1 MEVRKSDGSCEE
13 YDGKKLKNII
23 RKVYRKAKV
32 DYTKE
37 DINGIVDGL
46 YIFDGILCSSI
57 RTQLEE
63 KFKSINGELY
73 KAYTQ
78 AKKEVD
84 ETADFVYNK
93 KKFIENYK
101 KSSNTAN
108 ATIDDNSNVG
118 NKNIG
123 VLNAEIHKV
132 DNIKISR
139 DMVTDKL
146 KELYP
151 NFNAKRY
158 KQDIDNHLIYKH
170 NESSFSGAIAP
181 YCTSITMY
189 PFLTNGL
196 KNIGG
201 LSATPKNIDSYCGM
215 YCNLIFNIS
224 AQYAGA
230 VATSEALLYFT
241 YFAKKEWGDD
251 FYLHA
256 DSIYKV
262 GPKLRN
268 LMNKSHYWCDT
279 VTELAEHDFGSD
291 DLNLLRD
298 EIIKETEK
306 PLTEEQ
312 LKDFVEHVKED
323 PNYSIKLGDGS
334 RTIRSQIYQYWQQ
347 IVYSINQPAGSR
359 GLQSPFT
366 NFSYFDKPF
375 FEGMFGDFV
384 FLDGTKPD
392 WESLKWIEKEFMM
405 WFNRERLKCIMAFPV
420 ESFTLLY
427 RDGKFEDEE
436 MFQFVCDEYARGHSF
451 FTYISDTVDSL
462 SSCCFSKDTKVLWK
476 NSFDGVKC
484 TTLEELHNIKWDPY
498 KKNLRIFHNGSWVGG
513 KSIKLSNR
521 NMFKVTT
528 CNNKEFIMS
537 DNHINVVYD
546 GEKRTDELTV
556 GDYLMFNTSI
566 LSAVPDNDEHLTY
579 EQGLLVGLFIGDGTF
594 GNYKCQ
600 DGSVHTF
607 QLSLNEAKWNKVKDS
622 LATIGEFRLGT
633 VYNNVYPIYCC
644 SKELTTFISKWTTNE
659 PNKVTALNKSLNLN
673 CLTQSVDFRKG
684 ILDGWYI
691 TDGGNSNR
699 CYTISKQLVENM
711 EILCTSL
718 GLQTIIDITDRTDE
732 AVVIRG
738 CEYNRNYPLYC
749 LRWYVESNHRCNK
762 TPIKTWKKKNNSV
775 YWKIKSIEPVVYN
788 DDIYCIQCNNQDEP
802 YFTLP
807 CGLITHNCRLKN
819 KIQTKEF
826 NFTSGNIGVQT
837 GSKSVI
843 TINLS
848 RNIQDWFNGE
858 KTKNPEYK
866 FSHDSYASL
875 RKYLGKLLERIYK
888 YHTAYNELLWDM
900 YDANLLPVYKAGFI
914 NLNKQYLTIGL
925 NGLNQAAEFL
935 GMTCSDNKDYEEFC
949 QQIFSC
955 VKENNEAHKVTEG
968 KHKLTFN
975 TEQVPA
981 ESLAA
986 KNYNWDKEDDYWVP
1000 EDTNLY
1006 ASYVFKPNDKNISIL
1021 EKIRMHG
1028 RRFIG
1033 DYLDGGSAAHL
1044 NLDSHLTS
1052 GQYEKILKYAAQEG
1066 CQYITFNVPNTA
1078 CPECGWIG
1086 KQLVSK
1092 CPKCGNTKLDYY
1104 DRVIGYL
1111 TKIANWSEARQTE
1124 QKLRVY
1130 EHVK

>member
-13 YDGKKLKNII
+13 YDDKKLKNII

-32 DYTKE
+32 EYTKAE
-37 DINGIVDGL
+37 INGIVDGL
-46 YIFDGILCSSI
+46 YIYDGILCSSI

-78 AKKEVD
+78 AKKEAD
-84 ETADFVYNK
+84 ETADFVSTK

-108 ATIDDNSNVG
+108 ASIDDNSNVG

-170 NESSFSGAIAP
+170 DESSFSGAIAP
-181 YCTSITMY
+181 YTYSAKEVVEILYNSKNLMLPLDLLYDIIDEDEFLVDKENEVYQKLPWNLFVKDSENKYTKVTHITKKKRHRDLVRIKTAFGEDIVVTDNHPLIVDNTKIDNTVPASESEGLKQYKINTCLTFKGRKVIDMAKLLPSWVETGSEWIKMYGSSAPMKRFVDIDEKLGYIIGFFIGDGNYSNTSKSLNFTQKDKELLTKINEYLFEKFNVIGRIRKESKIEKYTLSVFNLYVYDLFRTFFKIQDKAQNKVIPYNVLEFNEDFALGILAGIVDSDGTMANEKHAYNIRLSSRACIMQCTALFRYFGYSVGNEMQSLPFSNNDSYNTNYTIWGVMANMRSTSTSLKLSFKSKDCTPQENTRGFKYKTDGEAAITKVQRIEDESAFLKQNEYIYDITTETHTFELNNLLVHNCASITMY
-189 PFLTNGL
+189 PFLTNGI

-262 GPKLRN
+262 GPKLRT

-279 VTELAEHDFGSD
+279 VTELAKHDFGSE

-298 EIIKETEK
+298 EIIKDTEK

-312 LKDFVEHVKED
+312 LKDFVEHVKKD

-384 FLDGTKPD
+384 FPDGTKPG

-462 SSCCFSKDTKVLWK
+462 SSCCFKGDEKITVQKDGKTETLPIKDFVERFTTKADEFGKYVDTGYQTVSYDAENGDFEEADIVGVL
-476 NSFDGVKC
+476 
-484 TTLEELHNIKWDPY
+484 
-498 KKNLRIFHNGSWVGG
+498 KKECSEDLYRFIVDD
-513 KSIKLSNR
+513 
-521 NMFKVTT
+521 
-528 CNNKEFIMS
+528 KE
-537 DNHINVVYD
+537 INVTPDHIMVVRN
-546 GEKRTDELTV
+546 KKTDEIL
-556 GDYLMFNTSI
+556 YLP
-566 LSAVPDNDEHLTY
+566 AEH
-579 EQGLLVGLFIGDGTF
+579 
-594 GNYKCQ
+594 
-600 DGSVHTF
+600 
-607 QLSLNEAKWNKVKDS
+607 
-622 LATIGEFRLGT
+622 
-633 VYNNVYPIYCC
+633 
-644 SKELTTFISKWTTNE
+644 
-659 PNKVTALNKSLNLN
+659 
-673 CLTQSVDFRKG
+673 
-684 ILDGWYI
+684 
-691 TDGGNSNR
+691 
-699 CYTISKQLVENM
+699 
-711 EILCTSL
+711 
-718 GLQTIIDITDRTDE
+718 
-732 AVVIRG
+732 
-738 CEYNRNYPLYC
+738 
-749 LRWYVESNHRCNK
+749 
-762 TPIKTWKKKNNSV
+762 
-775 YWKIKSIEPVVYN
+775 
-788 DDIYCIQCNNQDEP
+788 
-802 YFTLP
+802 
-807 CGLITHNCRLKN
+807 
-819 KIQTKEF
+819 
-826 NFTSGNIGVQT
+826 
-837 GSKSVI
+837 
-843 TINLS
+843 
-848 RNIQDWFNGE
+848 
-858 KTKNPEYK
+858 
-866 FSHDSYASL
+866 
-875 RKYLGKLLERIYK
+875 
-888 YHTAYNELLWDM
+888 
-900 YDANLLPVYKAGFI
+900 VYKNVA
-914 NLNKQYLTIGL
+914 
-925 NGLNQAAEFL
+925 
-935 GMTCSDNKDYEEFC
+935 DYEVGFFE
-949 QQIFSC
+949 
-955 VKENNEAHKVTEG
+955 E
-968 KHKLTFN
+968 
-975 TEQVPA
+975 
-981 ESLAA
+981 
-986 KNYNWDKEDDYWVP
+986 
-1000 EDTNLY
+1000 
-1006 ASYVFKPNDKNISIL
+1006 
-1021 EKIRMHG
+1021 
-1028 RRFIG
+1028 
-1033 DYLDGGSAAHL
+1033 
-1044 NLDSHLTS
+1044 
-1052 GQYEKILKYAAQEG
+1052 
-1066 CQYITFNVPNTA
+1066 
-1078 CPECGWIG
+1078 
-1086 KQLVSK
+1086 
-1092 CPKCGNTKLDYY
+1092 
-1104 DRVIGYL
+1104 
-1111 TKIANWSEARQTE
+1111 
-1124 QKLRVY
+1124 
-1130 EHVK
+1130 

>member
-78 AKKEVD
+78 AKKEAD
-84 ETADFVYNK
+84 ETADFVSTK

-170 NESSFSGAIAP
+170 DESSFSGAIAP
-181 YCTSITMY
+181 YTYSAKEVVEILYNSKNLMLPLDLLYDIIDEDDILVDKENEVYQKLPWNLFVKDSENKYTKVTRITKKKRHRDLVRIKTAFGEDIVVTDNHPLIVDRTKIDETVPASESEGLKQYKINTRLTFKGRKLLDMAKLLPSWVEAGSEWIKMYGSAAPMKRFINVDEKLGYIIGFFIGDGNYSNTSKSLNFTQKDKEVLTKINEYLFEKFNVIGRIQKENKTEKHTLTVCNLYIYDMFRTFFKIQDKAQNKTIPYNVLEFNEDFALGILAGIVDSDGTMANEKHAYYIRLSSRACVMQCTALFRHFGYSVGNEMQSLPFSNNNSYNTNYTIWGVMANMRGTSTPLKLSFKSCDCTPQENTRGFKYKTDGEAAITKVQRIEEESAFLKQNEYIYDITTETHTFELNNLLVHNCTSITMY
-189 PFLTNGL
+189 PFLTNGI

-215 YCNLIFNIS
+215 YCNLIFNSS

-262 GPKLRN
+262 GPKLRT

-279 VTELAEHDFGSD
+279 VTELAKHDFGSD

-312 LKDFVEHVKED
+312 LKDFVEHVKKD

-375 FEGMFGDFV
+375 FDGMFGDFV
-384 FLDGTKPD
+384 FPDGTKPD

-427 RDGKFEDEE
+427 KDGKFEDEE

-462 SSCCFSKDTKVLWK
+462 SSCCFKGDEEITVQKDGKAETLTIKDFVERFTTEADEFGKHVDTGYQTVSYNAENGNFQEADIVGVLK
-476 NSFDGVKC
+476 KECDDELYSFNVDGA
-484 TTLEELHNIKWDPY
+484 E
-498 KKNLRIFHNGSWVGG
+498 
-513 KSIKLSNR
+513 
-521 NMFKVTT
+521 
-528 CNNKEFIMS
+528 
-537 DNHINVVYD
+537 INV
-546 GEKRTDELTV
+546 T
-556 GDYLMFNTSI
+556 
-566 LSAVPDNDEHLTY
+566 PDH
-579 EQGLLVGLFIGDGTF
+579 IMI
-594 GNYKCQ
+594 
-600 DGSVHTF
+600 
-607 QLSLNEAKWNKVKDS
+607 VKDK
-622 LATIGEFRLGT
+622 AT
-633 VYNNVYPIYCC
+633 
-644 SKELTTFISKWTTNE
+644 
-659 PNKVTALNKSLNLN
+659 
-673 CLTQSVDFRKG
+673 Q
-684 ILDGWYI
+684 
-691 TDGGNSNR
+691 
-699 CYTISKQLVENM
+699 
-711 EILCTSL
+711 
-718 GLQTIIDITDRTDE
+718 DIMYMP
-732 AVVIRG
+732 A
-738 CEYNRNYPLYC
+738 
-749 LRWYVESNHRCNK
+749 
-762 TPIKTWKKKNNSV
+762 
-775 YWKIKSIEPVVYN
+775 
-788 DDIYCIQCNNQDEP
+788 
-802 YFTLP
+802 
-807 CGLITHNCRLKN
+807 
-819 KIQTKEF
+819 
-826 NFTSGNIGVQT
+826 
-837 GSKSVI
+837 
-843 TINLS
+843 
-848 RNIQDWFNGE
+848 
-858 KTKNPEYK
+858 K
-866 FSHDSYASL
+866 F
-875 RKYLGKLLERIYK
+875 
-888 YHTAYNELLWDM
+888 
-900 YDANLLPVYKAGFI
+900 VYKNI
-914 NLNKQYLTIGL
+914 DKYEIGL
-925 NGLNQAAEFL
+925 
-935 GMTCSDNKDYEEFC
+935 Y
-949 QQIFSC
+949 
-955 VKENNEAHKVTEG
+955 KE
-968 KHKLTFN
+968 
-975 TEQVPA
+975 
-981 ESLAA
+981 
-986 KNYNWDKEDDYWVP
+986 
-1000 EDTNLY
+1000 
-1006 ASYVFKPNDKNISIL
+1006 
-1021 EKIRMHG
+1021 
-1028 RRFIG
+1028 
-1033 DYLDGGSAAHL
+1033 
-1044 NLDSHLTS
+1044 
-1052 GQYEKILKYAAQEG
+1052 
-1066 CQYITFNVPNTA
+1066 
-1078 CPECGWIG
+1078 
-1086 KQLVSK
+1086 
-1092 CPKCGNTKLDYY
+1092 
-1104 DRVIGYL
+1104 
-1111 TKIANWSEARQTE
+1111 
-1124 QKLRVY
+1124 
-1130 EHVK
+1130 

>member
-1 MEVRKSDGSCEE
+1 MEVRKTNGSFEE
-13 YDGKKLKNII
+13 YDVKKLKNIV
-23 RKVYRKAKV
+23 RKVYKKAKINF
-32 DYTKE
+32 TKE
-37 DINGIVDGL
+37 DINSIVDNL
-46 YIFDGILCSSI
+46 YVYDGILCSFI
-57 RTQLEE
+57 RSQLEE
-63 KFKSINGELY
+63 KFKSINNDLY
-73 KAYTQ
+73 VAYTQ
-78 AKKEVD
+78 AKKEAD
-84 ETADFVYNK
+84 EAADFVNSK

-101 KSSNTAN
+101 KASNTAN
-108 ATIDDNSNVG
+108 ATVDDNSNVG
-118 NKNIG
+118 NKNVG
-123 VLNAEIHKV
+123 VLNAEIHKA

-139 DMVTDKL
+139 SMITDKL

-151 NFNAKRY
+151 NFNAKKY
-158 KQDIDNHLIYKH
+158 AQDIDNHLIYKH
-170 NESSFSGAIAP
+170 DESSFSGAIAP

-189 PFLTNGL
+189 PFLINGL

-262 GPKLRN
+262 GPKLRD
-268 LMNKSHYWCDT
+268 LLNKTHYWCDT
-279 VTELAEHDFGSD
+279 ITELTEHDFGSEE
-291 DLNLLRD
+291 LNLLRD
-298 EIIKETEK
+298 EIIGEMEK
-306 PLTEEQ
+306 PLTEEE
-312 LKDFVEHVKED
+312 LKDFVEHVKKD

-347 IVYSINQPAGSR
+347 IIYSINQPAGSR

-375 FEGMFGDFV
+375 FDGMFGDFM
-384 FLDGTKPD
+384 FPDGTKPD

-427 RDGKFEDEE
+427 KDGKFEDEE

-462 SSCCFSKDTKVLWK
+462 SSCC
-476 NSFDGVKC
+476 
-484 TTLEELHNIKWDPY
+484 
-498 KKNLRIFHNGSWVGG
+498 
-513 KSIKLSNR
+513 
-521 NMFKVTT
+521 
-528 CNNKEFIMS
+528 
-537 DNHINVVYD
+537 
-546 GEKRTDELTV
+546 
-556 GDYLMFNTSI
+556 
-566 LSAVPDNDEHLTY
+566 
-579 EQGLLVGLFIGDGTF
+579 
-594 GNYKCQ
+594 
-600 DGSVHTF
+600 
-607 QLSLNEAKWNKVKDS
+607 
-622 LATIGEFRLGT
+622 
-633 VYNNVYPIYCC
+633 
-644 SKELTTFISKWTTNE
+644 
-659 PNKVTALNKSLNLN
+659 
-673 CLTQSVDFRKG
+673 
-684 ILDGWYI
+684 
-691 TDGGNSNR
+691 
-699 CYTISKQLVENM
+699 
-711 EILCTSL
+711 
-718 GLQTIIDITDRTDE
+718 
-732 AVVIRG
+732 
-738 CEYNRNYPLYC
+738 
-749 LRWYVESNHRCNK
+749 
-762 TPIKTWKKKNNSV
+762 
-775 YWKIKSIEPVVYN
+775 
-788 DDIYCIQCNNQDEP
+788 
-802 YFTLP
+802 
-807 CGLITHNCRLKN
+807 RLKN

-826 NFTSGNIGVQT
+826 NFTNGNIGVQT

-848 RNIQDWFNGE
+848 RNVQDWFNGE
-858 KTKNPEYK
+858 KSKNPEYK
-866 FSHDSYASL
+866 FSHDSYISL

-935 GMTCSDNKDYEEFC
+935 GLTCSDNKDYEEFC

-955 VKENNEAHKVTEG
+955 IKENNEAHKVTEG

-981 ESLAA
+981 ESLAV

-1006 ASYVFKPNDKNISIL
+1006 ASYVFKPNDKNVSIL

-1044 NLDSHLTS
+1044 NLDSHLTAE
-1052 GQYEKILKYAAQEG
+1052 QYEKILKYAAQEG
-1066 CQYITFNVPNTA
+1066 CQYITFNIPNTA

-1086 KQLVSK
+1086 KQPVTK

-1111 TKIANWSEARQTE
+1111 TKISNWSEGRQKE
-1124 QKLRVY
+1124 QKTRVY
-1130 EHVK
+1130 EHIDEN

>member
-1 MEVRKSDGSCEE
+1 MEVRKTNGSFEE
-13 YDGKKLKNII
+13 YDVKKLKNIV
-23 RKVYRKAKV
+23 RKVYKKAKINF
-32 DYTKE
+32 TKE
-37 DINGIVDGL
+37 DINSIVDNL
-46 YIFDGILCSSI
+46 YVYDGILCSFI
-57 RTQLEE
+57 RSQLEE
-63 KFKSINGELY
+63 KFKSINNDLY
-73 KAYTQ
+73 VAYTQ
-78 AKKEVD
+78 AKKEAD
-84 ETADFVYNK
+84 EAADFVNSK

-101 KSSNTAN
+101 KASNTAN
-108 ATIDDNSNVG
+108 ATVDDNSNVG
-118 NKNIG
+118 NKNVG
-123 VLNAEIHKV
+123 VLNAEIHKA

-139 DMVTDKL
+139 SMITDKL

-151 NFNAKRY
+151 NFNAKKY
-158 KQDIDNHLIYKH
+158 AQDIDNHLIYKH
-170 NESSFSGAIAP
+170 DESSFSGAIAP

-189 PFLTNGL
+189 PFLINGL

-262 GPKLRN
+262 GPKLRD
-268 LMNKSHYWCDT
+268 LLNKTHYWCDT
-279 VTELAEHDFGSD
+279 ITELAEHDFGSEE
-291 DLNLLRD
+291 LNLLRD
-298 EIIKETEK
+298 EIIGEMEK
-306 PLTEEQ
+306 PLTEEE
-312 LKDFVEHVKED
+312 LKDFVEHVKKD

-347 IVYSINQPAGSR
+347 IIYSINQPAGSR

-375 FEGMFGDFV
+375 FDGMFGDFM
-384 FLDGTKPD
+384 FPDGTKPD
-392 WESLKWIEKEFMM
+392 WESLKWVEKEFMM

-427 RDGKFEDEE
+427 KDGKFEDEE

-462 SSCCFSKDTKVLWK
+462 SSCC
-476 NSFDGVKC
+476 
-484 TTLEELHNIKWDPY
+484 
-498 KKNLRIFHNGSWVGG
+498 
-513 KSIKLSNR
+513 
-521 NMFKVTT
+521 
-528 CNNKEFIMS
+528 
-537 DNHINVVYD
+537 
-546 GEKRTDELTV
+546 
-556 GDYLMFNTSI
+556 
-566 LSAVPDNDEHLTY
+566 
-579 EQGLLVGLFIGDGTF
+579 
-594 GNYKCQ
+594 
-600 DGSVHTF
+600 
-607 QLSLNEAKWNKVKDS
+607 
-622 LATIGEFRLGT
+622 
-633 VYNNVYPIYCC
+633 
-644 SKELTTFISKWTTNE
+644 
-659 PNKVTALNKSLNLN
+659 
-673 CLTQSVDFRKG
+673 
-684 ILDGWYI
+684 
-691 TDGGNSNR
+691 
-699 CYTISKQLVENM
+699 
-711 EILCTSL
+711 
-718 GLQTIIDITDRTDE
+718 
-732 AVVIRG
+732 
-738 CEYNRNYPLYC
+738 
-749 LRWYVESNHRCNK
+749 
-762 TPIKTWKKKNNSV
+762 
-775 YWKIKSIEPVVYN
+775 
-788 DDIYCIQCNNQDEP
+788 
-802 YFTLP
+802 
-807 CGLITHNCRLKN
+807 RLKN

-826 NFTSGNIGVQT
+826 NFTNGNIGVQT

-848 RNIQDWFNGE
+848 RNVQDWFNGE
-858 KTKNPEYK
+858 KSKNPEYK
-866 FSHDSYASL
+866 FSHDSYISL

-935 GMTCSDNKDYEEFC
+935 GLTCSDNKDYEEFC

-955 VKENNEAHKVTEG
+955 IKENNEAHKVTEG

-981 ESLAA
+981 ESLAV

-1006 ASYVFKPNDKNISIL
+1006 ASYVFKPNDKNVSIL

-1044 NLDSHLTS
+1044 NLDSHLTAE
-1052 GQYEKILKYAAQEG
+1052 QYEKILKYAAQEG
-1066 CQYITFNVPNTA
+1066 CQYITFNIPNTA

-1086 KQLVSK
+1086 KQPVTK

-1111 TKIANWSEARQTE
+1111 TKISNWSEGRQKE
-1124 QKLRVY
+1124 QKTRVY
-1130 EHVK
+1130 EHIDEN

>member
-1 MEVRKSDGSCEE
+1 MEVRKTNGSFEE
-13 YDGKKLKNII
+13 YDVKKLKNIV
-23 RKVYRKAKV
+23 RKVYKKAKINF
-32 DYTKE
+32 TKE
-37 DINGIVDGL
+37 DINSIVDNL
-46 YIFDGILCSSI
+46 YVYDGILCSFI
-57 RTQLEE
+57 RSQLEE
-63 KFKSINGELY
+63 KFKSINNDLY
-73 KAYTQ
+73 VAYTQ
-78 AKKEVD
+78 AKKEAD
-84 ETADFVYNK
+84 EAADFVNRK

-101 KSSNTAN
+101 KASNTAN
-108 ATIDDNSNVG
+108 ATVDDNSNVG
-118 NKNIG
+118 NKNVG
-123 VLNAEIHKV
+123 VLNAEIHKA

-139 DMVTDKL
+139 GMITDKL
-146 KELYP
+146 KVLYP
-151 NFNAKRY
+151 NFNAKKY
-158 KQDIDNHLIYKH
+158 AQDLDNHLIYKH
-170 NESSFSGAIAP
+170 DESSFSGAIAP
-181 YCTSITMY
+181 YCSSVTMY
-189 PFLTNGL
+189 PFLINGL
-196 KNIGG
+196 KDIGG

-224 AQYAGA
+224 AQFAGA

-262 GPKLRN
+262 GPKLRD
-268 LMNKSHYWCDT
+268 LLNKTHYWCDT
-279 VTELAEHDFGSD
+279 ITELAEHDFGSEE
-291 DLNLLRD
+291 LNLLRD
-298 EIIKETEK
+298 EIIGEMEK
-306 PLTEEQ
+306 PLTEEE
-312 LKDFVEHVKED
+312 LKDFVEHIKKD

-347 IVYSINQPAGSR
+347 IIYSINQPAGSR

-375 FEGMFGDFV
+375 FDGMFGDFM
-384 FLDGTKPD
+384 FPDGTKPD

-427 RDGKFEDEE
+427 KDGKFEDEE

-462 SSCCFSKDTKVLWK
+462 SSCC
-476 NSFDGVKC
+476 
-484 TTLEELHNIKWDPY
+484 
-498 KKNLRIFHNGSWVGG
+498 
-513 KSIKLSNR
+513 
-521 NMFKVTT
+521 
-528 CNNKEFIMS
+528 
-537 DNHINVVYD
+537 
-546 GEKRTDELTV
+546 
-556 GDYLMFNTSI
+556 
-566 LSAVPDNDEHLTY
+566 
-579 EQGLLVGLFIGDGTF
+579 
-594 GNYKCQ
+594 
-600 DGSVHTF
+600 
-607 QLSLNEAKWNKVKDS
+607 
-622 LATIGEFRLGT
+622 
-633 VYNNVYPIYCC
+633 
-644 SKELTTFISKWTTNE
+644 
-659 PNKVTALNKSLNLN
+659 
-673 CLTQSVDFRKG
+673 
-684 ILDGWYI
+684 
-691 TDGGNSNR
+691 
-699 CYTISKQLVENM
+699 
-711 EILCTSL
+711 
-718 GLQTIIDITDRTDE
+718 
-732 AVVIRG
+732 
-738 CEYNRNYPLYC
+738 
-749 LRWYVESNHRCNK
+749 
-762 TPIKTWKKKNNSV
+762 
-775 YWKIKSIEPVVYN
+775 
-788 DDIYCIQCNNQDEP
+788 
-802 YFTLP
+802 
-807 CGLITHNCRLKN
+807 RLKN

-826 NFTSGNIGVQT
+826 NFTNGNIGIQT

-875 RKYLGKLLERIYK
+875 RKYLEKLLERIYK

-935 GMTCSDNKDYEEFC
+935 GLTCSDNKDYEEFC

-955 VKENNEAHKVTEG
+955 IKENNEAHKITEG

-981 ESLAA
+981 ESLAI

-1006 ASYVFKPNDKNISIL
+1006 ASYVFKPNDKNVSIL

-1044 NLDSHLTS
+1044 NLDSHLS
-1052 GQYEKILKYAAQEG
+1052 AEQYEKILKYAAQEG
-1066 CQYITFNVPNTA
+1066 CQYITFNIPNTA

-1086 KQLVSK
+1086 KQPVSK

-1111 TKIANWSEARQTE
+1111 TKISNWSEGRQKE
-1124 QKLRVY
+1124 QKTRVY
-1130 EHVK
+1130 EHIDKN